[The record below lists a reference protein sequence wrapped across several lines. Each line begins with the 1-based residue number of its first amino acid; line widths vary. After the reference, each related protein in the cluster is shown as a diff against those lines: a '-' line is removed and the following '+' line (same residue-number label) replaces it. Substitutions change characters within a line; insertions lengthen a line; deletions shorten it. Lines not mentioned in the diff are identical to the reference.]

1 MPFIRIACDE
11 NDPNSGNAAAAVM
24 ARTLGMLS
32 HPIAGPPVKGSRP
45 EKTQPTNPNKLT
57 IKQHVFPKRCLESF
71 ADQRGRVAVFDMLR
85 GKLRH
90 ARPDD
95 HIFCAMRA
103 WDQPTEAHMKHI
115 EDRFQATVRPIRRG
129 KVNTIAA
136 AQKHDID
143 KMFALWY
150 MRTRYRRLDAQEVQL
165 GGVLG
170 TDLTLAEE
178 ENLEKNGYLFAR
190 AGGKMPARQLNGVQL
205 RKRMA
210 DYASELVA
218 AVSGWGVIHAQSG
231 EFIVPDMPVHM
242 IIPLSPRL
250 ALAASAPDGTILEA
264 NVAEINSAVRAG
276 SLEYYFA
283 RDLSMCPFAI

>member
-1 MPFIRIACDE
+1 MPVIRIASDE

-24 ARTLGMLS
+24 VRTLGMLS
-32 HPIAGPPVKGSRP
+32 QPIAGPSVKGSRP
-45 EKTQPTNPNKLT
+45 EKTQPTNPNELT

-71 ADQRGRVAVFDMLR
+71 AGQRGRVAVFDMLR

-90 ARPDD
+90 AKPDD

-115 EDRFQATVRPIRRG
+115 EDRFQAAVRPIRHG
-129 KVNTIAA
+129 KVNTITA

-143 KMFALWY
+143 NMFALWY

-165 GGVLG
+165 GGVQG
-170 TDLTLAEE
+170 SDLTLAEE

-210 DYASELVA
+210 DYTSELVA
-218 AVSGWGVIHAQSG
+218 ALSGWGVIHAQSG
-231 EFIVPDMPVHM
+231 EFIVPDIPVHT

-264 NVAEINSAVRAG
+264 NVAEINSAARAG
-276 SLEYYFA
+276 CLEYYFA
-283 RDLSMCPFAI
+283 RDLSMCPFAS